1 MKKAII
7 KRAAVGMLA
16 SALLCAAAIPASA
29 ASAATQ
35 QGVDISHYDGA
46 VDFNALKTSG
56 HGDFAYIKATE
67 GEGYTDSWFT
77 RNSQSAS
84 ASGVPWGPYH
94 FFRAYSVA
102 SAQTQ
107 ADHFWQTIKGT
118 GYSLR
123 PVVDV
128 ETADGQQRAAD
139 VRAILQ
145 AFCDRFRQLSGEQ
158 PVIYSYTSYINEY
171 SLAKQFGGYLLWQAQ
186 YGPMRAGTGWDA
198 QVWQYSDKGS
208 VAGVTAPTVDLN
220 VLYDT
225 SVYES
230 GQTTAAPAVP
240 IQSPPQESSDY
251 YPVAGLPQVPNSRAG
266 VDFYIRDRY
275 GNRIGNHQIDAGDPL
290 IILGVNYDTQLAEVL
305 YPNYA
310 AHTWCHGHITNN
322 EAQLHNTGYNA
333 WDNGHTSEPVY
344 DATGARIGAIYPR
357 EKATVLERGNMTKVL
372 YSTDKGGES
381 KSGFVRYPGR

>member
-1 MKKAII
+1 MHTYF
-7 KRAAVGMLA
+7 KRAAVGLLA
-16 SALLCAAAIPASA
+16 AALLCATTIPASA
-29 ASAATQ
+29 EQ
-35 QGVDISHYDGA
+35 QGIDISHYDGA
-46 VDFNALKTSG
+46 VDFAAVKTSG
-56 HGDFAYIKATE
+56 HGDFTYIKATE
-67 GEGYTDSWFT
+67 GEGYVDSRFT
-77 RNSQSAS
+77 RNRQSAS
-84 ASGVPWGPYH
+84 AAGVPWGPYH

-145 AFCDRFRQLSGEQ
+145 AFCDRFQQLSGEN

-171 SLAKQFGGYLLWQAQ
+171 GLARAFGGYLLWQAD
-186 YGPMRAGTGWDA
+186 YRSSRSDTGWDA
-198 QVWQYSDKGS
+198 QVWQYSDKGH
-208 VAGVTAPTVDLN
+208 VAGVTAPSVDLN

-230 GQTTAAPAVP
+230 GQAVAASATPVQPA
-240 IQSPPQESSDY
+240 PQESSDY
-251 YPVAGLPQVPNSRAG
+251 YQVASLPQAANSRAG

-275 GNRIGNHQIDAGDPL
+275 SNRIGNHQIDAGDPF
-290 IILGVNYDTQLAEVL
+290 IILGVNYATQLAEVL

-310 AHTWCHGHITNN
+310 AGGWFHGYIQNV
-322 EAQLHNTGYNA
+322 ESKLHNTGYND
-333 WDNGHTSEPVY
+333 WKNGRTSEPVY
-344 DATGARIGAIYPR
+344 DASGDQVGMIYPR
-357 EKATVLERGNMTKVL
+357 EYATVLDRGGMTKVL
-372 YSTDKGGES
+372 YGTSKGAET
-381 KSGFVRYPGR
+381 KSGFVHYLGK